1 MEEEKNMK
9 DNKTTKNEVVL
20 RISNNEQRRDFCGT
34 PVVET
39 TSYSA
44 PQLISK
50 MGSSHS
56 PKGFIDSHVELAELE
71 NLRRSSSQV
80 STEFATTTTNTFLGR
95 SEFSK
100 PKSRFVEPPFSKDS
114 SYVEENAKMKNVE
127 VHVPDGSVV
136 TPRTP
141 LIGTPRVGEDDEE
154 DDDDDDDDEVYKTA
168 DIEVSK
174 RFGKKRKLMRL
185 IELFFFVCI
194 LGFLIASLM
203 VHRLQHKEIW
213 GLVLWKWCVLALV
226 IISGRLV
233 TSWLINVLVFLIE
246 RNFLFKKKV
255 LYFVYGVRK
264 SVQAFIWLSLVLLA
278 WSLVFNHGIK
288 RARKVV
294 RIIDYITR
302 ALASC
307 VIASA
312 IWLGKTLLIK
322 LLSSYFQSTRFFDRV
337 QESIFH
343 QYILRTLSGP
353 PLMEMAETVG
363 KSSPSSR
370 RLSFKTMVREDEKKG
385 KKEQVIDVD
394 KLKKMK
400 QEKVSAWTMK
410 GLITVIRSSGLSTI
424 SYTPESIYE
433 EEIDQRDNEITSE
446 WEAKAAAYRIFRNV
460 AKPGSKYI
468 EKEDLLRF
476 MRIEEVENLLPL
488 FEGAVETGRIKR
500 KSLKNWLLKVY
511 LERRSLVH
519 SLNDAKTAVDEL
531 NNLASGIVLVVAI
544 IVLLLVMGFLT
555 TQVLVFISSQLLLV
569 VFVFGNTAK
578 TIFEAIIFVFVMHP
592 FDVGDRCVI
601 DGVQMTVEEMNILT
615 TIFLRYDN
623 EKIFYPNS
631 VLATKPISN
640 FYRSPEMSDL
650 VEFAVDVSTSIES
663 IGALKT
669 RLKAY
674 LESRP
679 QHWRPNHN
687 VIVKDIENV
696 NKMKMALNV
705 THTINFQNFS
715 DKNSRR
721 SELVLEL
728 KKILEDLDIK
738 YHLLPQ
744 EVHLSYV
751 KSHDHMA

>member
-1 MEEEKNMK
+1 MEQQKTVKN
-9 DNKTTKNEVVL
+9 NKTTNNEVVL
-20 RISNNEQRRDFCGT
+20 RISNNQEIRDFGAT
-34 PVVET
+34 QVAET
-39 TSYSA
+39 
-44 PQLISK
+44 
-50 MGSSHS
+50 SSHS
-56 PKGFIDSHVELAELE
+56 KGSHAEELIELE
-71 NLRRSSSQV
+71 NVRSS
-80 STEFATTTTNTFLGR
+80 FLGR

-100 PKSRFVEPPFSKDS
+100 PKARMVEPPLPKDAS
-114 SYVEENAKMKNVE
+114 FVAEKTQIKNSNSPNKKVLPRD
-127 VHVPDGSVV
+127 VPDGIGTVI

-141 LIGTPRVGEDDEE
+141 LIGTPREGEEV
-154 DDDDDDDDEVYKTA
+154 DDDDDEEEVYKTA
-168 DIEVSK
+168 EIEVSK
-174 RFGKKRKLMRL
+174 RSGKKMKLMSW
-185 IELFFFVCI
+185 IELFAFVSI

-203 VHRLQHKEIW
+203 VHNLQHKKIW
-213 GLVLWKWCVLALV
+213 SLELWKWCVLTLV

-233 TSWLINVLVFLIE
+233 TSWFINVLVFLIE

-278 WSLVFNHGIK
+278 WSLVFHHGVK
-288 RARKVV
+288 RTRKVTT
-294 RIIDYITR
+294 ILGYITR
-302 ALASC
+302 ALASF
-307 VIASA
+307 VISAA
-312 IWLGKTLLIK
+312 IWLAKTLLIK
-322 LLSSYFQSTRFFDRV
+322 LLSSHFQSTRFFDRV

-353 PLMEMAETVG
+353 PLMEMVEMVG
-363 KSSPSSR
+363 KSSSSG
-370 RLSFKTMVREDEKKG
+370 RLSFKMLVRDNEKKG
-385 KKEQVIDVD
+385 TKEQVIDVE

-400 QEKVSAWTMK
+400 QKKVSAWTMK
-410 GLITVIRSSGLSTI
+410 GLVDVIKSSGLSTI

-433 EEIDQRDNEITSE
+433 EESDQKDNEITSE

-468 EKEDLLRF
+468 EKEDLLQF
-476 MRIEEVENLLPL
+476 MKIEEVENLLPL

-500 KSLKNWLLKVY
+500 KSLKNWLVKVY

-531 NNLASGIVLVVAI
+531 NNIASAIVLILAI

-569 VFVFGNTAK
+569 AFVFGNTAK
-578 TIFEAIIFVFVMHP
+578 TVFEAIIFVFVMHP

-601 DGVQMTVEEMNILT
+601 DGVQMIVEEMNILT

-640 FYRSPEMSDL
+640 FYRSPEMSDS
-650 VEFAVDVSTSIES
+650 VEFSVDVSTSIQS
-663 IGALKT
+663 IGALKA
-669 RLKAY
+669 RLKEY

-679 QHWRPNHN
+679 QHWRPNHS
-687 VIVKDIENV
+687 VLVKDIENV
-696 NKMKMALNV
+696 NKMKMVLYV
-705 THTINFQNFS
+705 THTINFQNS
-715 DKNSRR
+715 GDKNNRR

-728 KKILEDLDIK
+728 KRILEDLDIK
-738 YHLLPQ
+738 YNLLPQ
-744 EVHLSYV
+744 EVRLNHVRSQDNKAETV
-751 KSHDHMA
+751 